1 MSRIS
6 LSITATAG
14 SARTGWFEIRGR
26 RVRTPAFMPVGTV
39 GTVKGVG
46 PAELERCAAEIILS
60 NTYHLRLRPG
70 HERVRAL
77 GGLHRFMGWNGAI
90 LTDSGGYQIFSLS
103 ERVKIDDEGAIFQS
117 HIDGERIVLT
127 PEEVVRIQDALD
139 PDIAMV
145 LDHPLALPASREQ
158 VLDAAARTLRW
169 AQRSIEYHRRHVTS
183 GQALFGIVQGA
194 LDLEQRAEQVRALTA
209 LGFDGYALGGLAVGE
224 SKSEMDEVF
233 RGILP
238 TLPRTH
244 LRYVMGVGHPED
256 LLAAIHSGAD
266 LFDCVLPTR
275 HARTAQAFT
284 SLGIV
289 RLKNSQHRSS
299 NEPLDPHCS
308 CETCTRFSLGYLAHL
323 YHANEM
329 LGPILVARH
338 NIAFYQSLVHSAG
351 EAIARG
357 DYDAF
362 RAAFL
367 ARYSTL
373 GPVERTDRSQDERE
387 ANS

>member
-1 MSRIS
+1 
-6 LSITATAG
+6 
-14 SARTGWFEIRGR
+14 
-26 RVRTPAFMPVGTV
+26 MPVGTV

-46 PAELERCAAEIILS
+46 PAELERCDAEIILS

-103 ERVKIDDEGAIFQS
+103 ERVKIDDDGAIFQS

-145 LDHPLALPASREQ
+145 LDHPLALPAKREQ

-194 LDLEQRAEQVRALTA
+194 LDLEQRAEQVRALTS

-238 TLPRTH
+238 TLPQTH

-256 LLAAIHSGAD
+256 LLAAIHHGAD

-338 NIAFYQSLVHSAG
+338 NIAFYQSLVHEAG
-351 EAIARG
+351 RAIARNE
-357 DYDAF
+357 YDSF
-362 RAAFL
+362 RAGFL
-367 ARYSTL
+367 ERYATL
-373 GPVERTDRSQDERE
+373 GPVERAAGSRE
-387 ANS
+387 PSEAES